1 MSATPNPMTDTLRAH
16 TSVRAFTDEPVSQED
31 LEAIYESARAASSTC
46 FLQVTTAIR
55 ITDKELKAKLAELA
69 GNQKHIIAAP
79 EFWVFCADY
88 HRDQVLVPKADLGW
102 TEQLI
107 VGCVDAAIQAQN
119 AFAALEALGLGG
131 VYAGGIRNHIEEVDR
146 LLKLPQ
152 NAFPVVGL
160 AFGHPAHKNEL
171 KPRLPASITLCE
183 NAYQEPDPAE
193 LKAYDEEMRNY
204 YQHRSSNAKDTAWS
218 DELERILLRE
228 RRPFV
233 LGFLQ
238 KSPPNGLQSAESRND
253 RSAGSSIAGASA
265 SSSPFSFAISRSRR
279 LIVSRWTSSS
289 LRT

>member
-46 FLQVTTAIR
+46 FLQVTTVIR

-152 NAFPVVGL
+152 NTFPVVGL

-171 KPRLPASITLCE
+171 KPRLPASIT
-183 NAYQEPDPAE
+183 PI
-193 LKAYDEEMRNY
+193 RN
-204 YQHRSSNAKDTAWS
+204 
-218 DELERILLRE
+218 RI
-228 RRPFV
+228 RR
-233 LGFLQ
+233 
-238 KSPPNGLQSAESRND
+238 N
-253 RSAGSSIAGASA
+253 
-265 SSSPFSFAISRSRR
+265 
-279 LIVSRWTSSS
+279 
-289 LRT
+289 

>member
-55 ITDKELKAKLAELA
+55 ITDKKLKAKLAELA
-69 GNQKHIIAAP
+69 GNQKHIIAAT

-238 KSPPNGLQSAESRND
+238 KKGFAEK
-253 RSAGSSIAGASA
+253 
-265 SSSPFSFAISRSRR
+265 
-279 LIVSRWTSSS
+279 
-289 LRT
+289 